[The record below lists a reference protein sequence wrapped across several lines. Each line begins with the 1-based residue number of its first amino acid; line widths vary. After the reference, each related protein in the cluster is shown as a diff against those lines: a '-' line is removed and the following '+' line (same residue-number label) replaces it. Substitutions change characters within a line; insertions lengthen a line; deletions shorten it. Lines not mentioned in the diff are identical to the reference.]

1 MVKKRLLNL
10 TVLSGLLVI
19 MVLLG
24 GCAGLTGD
32 ETDIESSFATS
43 IWPMLIFIVILFGLM
58 YFLMIRPQRRKQKEH
73 QSFVEQLHRG
83 DRVVTAGGIH
93 GQIESVGED
102 SVILKVESGATMRVA
117 KPSVVYKE
125 SEPETKFG

>member
-1 MVKKRLLNL
+1 LVKKRLLNL
-10 TVLSGLLVI
+10 TALSGLLVI

-32 ETDIESSFATS
+32 GAETDSSFATS
-43 IWPMLIFIVILFGLM
+43 IWPMLVFIVVLFGLM

-73 QSFVEQLHRG
+73 QDLVEQLHRG

-93 GQIESVGED
+93 GQIESVSED

-117 KPSVVYKE
+117 KPSVVYKQG
-125 SEPETKFG
+125 EPESKLG

>member
-32 ETDIESSFATS
+32 GTDIESSFATS

-73 QSFVEQLHRG
+73 QNLVEQLHRG

-117 KPSVVYKE
+117 KPSVVYKQGD
-125 SEPETKFG
+125 PETKIG

>member
-10 TVLSGLLVI
+10 TVLSGLLAI

-32 ETDIESSFATS
+32 GADTESSFATS

-73 QSFVEQLHRG
+73 QDLVEQLHRG
-83 DRVVTAGGIH
+83 DRVVPRG
-93 GQIESVGED
+93 ESTGRSSPLVRTV
-102 SVILKVESGATMRVA
+102 SS
-117 KPSVVYKE
+117 
-125 SEPETKFG
+125 